1 MLSPCATRS
10 RIADDET
17 AIAGIS
23 KERMRSGVERPRA
36 SRAHAFVGDAR
47 SHRNR
52 EAHELEH
59 TLGTL
64 PVREIGELIGAEDKD
79 GVLELTRLE

>member
-17 AIAGIS
+17 GIAGIS
-23 KERMRSGVERPRA
+23 KERMRSDVERPRA
-36 SRAHAFVGDAR
+36 SRAHALVGDAR

-59 TLGTL
+59 TFGTL
-64 PVREIGELIGAEDKD
+64 PAGEIGELIRAEDKD